1 MSIDTKETIRLLNEI
16 ISKLENKQA
25 EEDLRNK
32 PLPEKEIMYTKDR
45 FFIFPRIVWT
55 KSTRKSKWMI
65 GSVKNCRCIKYY
77 YLGYDDDDLAPG
89 TTVRSDLVIRY
100 DFYYEVD

>member
-25 EEDLRNK
+25 EEDIRNK
-32 PLPEKEIMYTKDR
+32 PLPEEELISTEDR
-45 FFIFPRIVWT
+45 FFIIPRRVRI
-55 KSTRKSKWMI
+55 KSTEKTKWMI
-65 GSVKNCRCIKYY
+65 GSVKNCRSVKYY
-77 YLGYDDDDLAPG
+77 YLAHEDLGPERPMG
-89 TTVRSDLVIRY
+89 DLILKY

>member
-25 EEDLRNK
+25 EKDLRNK

-45 FFIFPRIVWT
+45 FFILPRRVRI
-55 KSTRKSKWMI
+55 KSTGKKKWMI
-65 GSVKNCRCIKYY
+65 GQVNDVRKIKTYFVGRC
-77 YLGYDDDDLAPG
+77 YDPAEEEMYDNVLAKH
-89 TTVRSDLVIRY
+89 
-100 DFYYEVD
+100 FYEID